1 MASTNSASFSYLS
14 TTGNR
19 FTGLASGMD
28 IDSIVEKLMKA
39 ESAKMEKLQQQ
50 KQKYEWQRDA
60 YRSINVKLEAF
71 RTEAF
76 DKYKPSTFSAKSASV
91 SDSSKVSVTA
101 SSSAAGS
108 LEISSVTSLAKGATK
123 ANTLNSV
130 NTLNSKHKLADMG
143 ITASGTAKFTVNG
156 EEKTIVYN
164 PSDSIE
170 SITSKLKSAGFE
182 NAQFVNGFFDDTN
195 NLYVNGSFSLGEDVE
210 VTRENEGFL
219 QALGFTNANSGS
231 TLASNEIS
239 QTTHTGGY
247 TANEGST
254 LKDLGLNLNGAD
266 KGELTFNVLQKDGS
280 MKATTIEYKETDT
293 IDQLV
298 KRINDSGAGATAI
311 FSNGQLSLST
321 SATGAAGGGSLQ
333 VLSDTGN
340 NLLTS
345 IGFSTNATGKIA
357 DGQNAVYTVN
367 GITKTSQTNSFSE
380 LGYSITLNKTFTETD
395 GAVSISSTTDT
406 QSVIDQV
413 KSFVELYNGLIESM
427 NKPIKERKDYNYQ
440 PLTEAQK
447 SAMSEDEI
455 KKWEEKAKQGVLRN
469 DTAISSIVS
478 NMRTA
483 IYSIGTD
490 KDSKYNTLFNIGITT
505 SADYKDGGKL
515 VINEEKLKAA
525 IEANP
530 EAVSDLFTRSA
541 GTNGSGDKGGVITQL
556 REVAKTGVDTIAA
569 KAGKGDSAENTYTL
583 GKTLKSVADRIDTWK
598 DKLKSIEER
607 YFKQFSAMEAAIQ
620 KANTQSSMFMQG

>member
-1 MASTNSASFSYLS
+1 MASTNSTSFSYLS

-60 YRSINVKLEAF
+60 YRGINVKLEAF

-76 DKYKPSTFSAKSASV
+76 DKYKPSTFSTKSVSV

-108 LEISSVTSLAKGATK
+108 LEISSVKLAKAARLKIDLKNSPADGSAT
-123 ANTLNSV
+123 
-130 NTLNSKHKLADMG
+130 
-143 ITASGTAKFTVNG
+143 
-156 EEKTIVYN
+156 
-164 PSDSIE
+164 
-170 SITSKLKSAGFE
+170 LKS
-182 NAQFVNGFFDDTN
+182 
-195 NLYVNGSFSLGEDVE
+195 
-210 VTRENEGFL
+210 
-219 QALGFTNANSGS
+219 
-231 TLASNEIS
+231 
-239 QTTHTGGY
+239 
-247 TANEGST
+247 
-254 LKDLGLNLNGAD
+254 LGLNAD
-266 KGELTFNVLQKDGS
+266 QGKLTFNVLQKDGS
-280 MKATTIEYKETDT
+280 MKETEIEYQGTDT

-298 KRINDSGAGATAI
+298 SKINNSGAGLTAI
-311 FSNGQLSLST
+311 FGNGQLSLST
-321 SATGAAGGGSLQ
+321 SSTGAGTVDEGPSLQ

-340 NLLTS
+340 LFESAKDPNTGE
-345 IGFSTNATGKIA
+345 IAANGVNAE
-357 DGQNAVYTVN
+357 YTVN

-380 LGYSITLNKTFTETD
+380 LGYSITLNKEFNETD
-395 GAVSISSTTDT
+395 GVVSISSTTDT

-427 NKPIKERKDYNYQ
+427 NTPIKERKDYNYQ
-440 PLTEAQK
+440 PLTDAQK
-447 SAMSEDEI
+447 AAMSEDEI
-455 KKWEEKAKQGVLRN
+455 KKWEEKAKQGTLRN
-469 DTAISSIVS
+469 DTAISSVVS

-483 IYSIGTD
+483 LYSIGTD

-505 SADYKDGGKL
+505 SAEYKDGGKL
-515 VINEEKLKAA
+515 VIDEKKLKAA

-530 EAVSDLFTRSA
+530 EVVSDLFTRSA
-541 GTNGSGDKGGVITQL
+541 GTNGSDDKGGLITQL
-556 REVAKTGVDTIAA
+556 REVAKTGIDTIAA
-569 KAGKGDSAENTYTL
+569 KAGKEGAVANSYTL
-583 GKTLKSVADRIDTWK
+583 GKTIISVEDRISTWK

-620 KANTQSSMFMQG
+620 KANSQSSLFMQG